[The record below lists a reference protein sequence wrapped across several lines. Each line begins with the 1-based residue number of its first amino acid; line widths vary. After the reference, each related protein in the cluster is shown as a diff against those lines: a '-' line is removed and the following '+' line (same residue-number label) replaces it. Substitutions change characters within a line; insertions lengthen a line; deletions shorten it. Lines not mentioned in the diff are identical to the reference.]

1 MSDTIF
7 NDAKVID
14 AVQAL
19 EASDKKTIVILDQEN
34 RICGTITD
42 GDIRRC
48 LLAGGSLSSD
58 ISLAWNET
66 PLIAND
72 AASAGE
78 LMRVV
83 RNARVRCLPVVDADG
98 RFVKLID
105 SYEIFSDISE
115 GAIGEVFDF
124 AVIMAGGE
132 GVRLRPYTEHL
143 PKPMVP
149 IGGMP
154 IIERQIN
161 RLKAANIKRVY
172 LSVNYLS
179 GVIEDYFRDGSDF
192 GVEISY
198 LHETEKLGTG
208 GSLSLLPDVSNKPIL
223 VMNGD
228 VLSNIDYHAIGQ
240 FHHRHQPKISV
251 AAVNHEITIPFGV
264 IEADGPFVTG
274 FAEKPVKLYFCNAG
288 IYVLSPE
295 LLGESLPEAPFN
307 MTDIVE
313 KYLRSPKQVAV
324 FPIHEYWSDIGTPD
338 DLERARA
345 LFETKD

>member
-1 MSDTIF
+1 MSDTLF
-7 NDAKVID
+7 DNAKVID

-19 EASDKKTIVILDQEN
+19 EASAKKTIVILNNEN
-34 RICGTITD
+34 RICGTVTD

-48 LLAGGSLSSD
+48 LLAGGSLSSN
-58 ISLAWNET
+58 IGLALNET
-66 PLIAND
+66 PLVANEGM
-72 AASAGE
+72 SIGE

-83 RNARVRCLPVVDADG
+83 RNARVRCLPVVDSDG
-98 RFVKLID
+98 RFVKLVD
-105 SYEIFSDISE
+105 SQEMFSGSPDA
-115 GAIGEVFDF
+115 AIGAEFDF

-132 GVRLRPYTEHL
+132 GQRLRPYTEHL

-149 IGGMP
+149 IGGTP
-154 IIERQIN
+154 IIERQIS
-161 RLKAANIKRVY
+161 RLRAANIKKIY

-179 GVIEDYFRDGSDF
+179 DIIEDYFRDGADF
-192 GVEISY
+192 GVQISY

-208 GSLSLLPDVSNKPIL
+208 GSLSLLPDVAEKPIL

-228 VLSNIDYHAIGQ
+228 VLSNIDYHAMGQ
-240 FHHRHQPKISV
+240 FHQRHQAKVSV

-264 IEADGPFVTG
+264 IEADGPYISG
-274 FAEKPVKLYFCNAG
+274 FIEKPVKRFFCNAG

-295 LLGESLPEAPFN
+295 LLGASLPDAPFN

-313 KYLRSPKQVAV
+313 KYINVPNQVAV

-338 DLERARA
+338 DLKRARA
-345 LFETKD
+345 LYQTKD